1 MYTYSLTLSLE
12 PEIEQQWLDY
22 IKAEHIPALKA
33 CGYFDEISVFQIVE
47 PGPEPE
53 DKSVTYNIQC
63 VAGTMEHLR
72 LYMKQEAP
80 RIHGK
85 HDKTFEKKF
94 HAMDALLK
102 NV

>member
-1 MYTYSLTLSLE
+1 MYTYSLTISLE
-12 PEIEQQWLDY
+12 PEAEQEWLDY
-22 IKAEHIPALKA
+22 MKAEHIPALEE
-33 CGYFDEISVFQIVE
+33 CGYFDNVSVFQILE
-47 PGPEPE
+47 PEPE

-85 HDKTFEKKF
+85 HDSTFAKKF

>member
-22 IKAEHIPALKA
+22 IKAEHIPALEE
-33 CGYFDEISVFQIVE
+33 CGYFDKIAVHQILE
-47 PGPEPE
+47 PEPE
-53 DKSVTYNIQC
+53 DKSVTYNIQL
-63 VAGTMEHLR
+63 VVGTMEHLR

-85 HDKTFEKKF
+85 HDKTFAKKF